1 MRIDAGTVPTT
12 IEAQEIAMWKEYEAE
27 KARLSCR
34 ATKQKFAWL
43 NGTLT
48 SPNSDQP
55 SSTGS
60 TAVTAEV
67 TVKAF
72 RPHRTRHFYPTS
84 KSGHT
89 SKCRRYQPSVKFTD
103 KGKIHGKKGKPYCQL
118 KAEGIAP
125 DVTV

>member
-12 IEAQEIAMWKEYEAE
+12 IEAQETAMWKEYEAE
-27 KARLSCR
+27 KARLAHKAAR
-34 ATKQKFAWL
+34 QKAYWL
-43 NGTLT
+43 KGTLT
-48 SPNSDQP
+48 SPVPQQEKISETSD
-55 SSTGS
+55 SKTKI
-60 TAVTAEV
+60 
-67 TVKAF
+67 TVKSSR
-72 RPHRTRHFYPTS
+72 RPHHFYPTS